1 MTTDAK
7 RVFVDTNILASAL
20 LPEAPR
26 YFHARGILRRL
37 AEADA
42 EVWISRQVIR
52 EYLATMTKYEPLWN
66 DVTRATL
73 IDSGRTLERHYCVAE
88 DLPLVAVN
96 CRVPSPSPAL
106 QNRSRTMGTKTAFV
120 FRSAG
125 SALNF
130 GHAGKPFRTGFALE
144 VADPV
149 SECGTEQLICTFE
162 QG

>member
-52 EYLATMTKYEPLWN
+52 EYLATMTRYEQKWSN
-66 DVTRATL
+66 VTRAAL
-73 IDSGRTLERHYCVAE
+73 IDAVRTLERHYFVAE
-88 DLPLVAVN
+88 ELPIVA
-96 CRVPSPSPAL
+96 
-106 QNRSRTMGTKTAFV
+106 
-120 FRSAG
+120 
-125 SALNF
+125 
-130 GHAGKPFRTGFALE
+130 
-144 VADPV
+144 
-149 SECGTEQLICTFE
+149 EQLYFLLGQVPTGGKQVHDANIVATMIAYDVRTLLTYNLDDFKRFGGFIE
-162 QG
+162 IADNF